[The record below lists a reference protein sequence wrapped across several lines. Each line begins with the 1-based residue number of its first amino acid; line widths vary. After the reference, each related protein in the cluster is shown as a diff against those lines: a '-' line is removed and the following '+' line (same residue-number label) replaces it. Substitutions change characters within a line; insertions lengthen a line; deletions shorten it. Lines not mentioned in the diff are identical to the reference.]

1 MPSKQKA
8 GYDQHTSPNFQHTAI
23 LPILVKMESNGKSK
37 YTLKKY
43 AKLLKFLSKNTNMNS
58 AEDVKQFILKIEG
71 SNGYKKNLC
80 LAYNKYCKYYNIKWE
95 IPVYIPNP
103 KQIRIPTIE
112 NLNILI
118 A

>member
-1 MPSKQKA
+1 
-8 GYDQHTSPNFQHTAI
+8 
-23 LPILVKMESNGKSK
+23 MESNGKSK

-103 KQIRIPTIE
+103 KQIRIPTTE
-112 NLNILI
+112 NLNIII